1 MQVILM
7 EPGKLGQTGD
17 IVEVKN
23 GYARNWLIPQGIA
36 TSATVANM
44 KSLEARIRA
53 RQKIQA
59 QEKATAEDLAS
70 RLNGVAIEM
79 SVRAGEGK
87 IYGAVTHA
95 DVAGALDQLGFDIDK
110 RKLEMPKTVK
120 EIGEYDIA
128 YRAHP
133 EVTIPMKL
141 VVHAQKESQK

>member
-1 MQVILM
+1 MQVILL
-7 EPGKLGQTGD
+7 EPGRLGQTGD
-17 IVEVKN
+17 VVNVKP

-36 TSATVANM
+36 APANAANM
-44 KSLEARIRA
+44 KTLEAQVRA
-53 RQKIQA
+53 RKKTQA
-59 QEKATAEDLAS
+59 REKAQAEDLAS
-70 RLNGVAIEM
+70 RLNGVAVEL

-95 DVAGALDQLGFDIDK
+95 DVAGALDQLGFDVDRRRI
-110 RKLEMPKTVK
+110 EMPKTVK

-141 VVHAQKESQK
+141 VVHAQK

>member
-1 MQVILM
+1 MQVILL
-7 EPGKLGQTGD
+7 EPGKLGKTGD
-17 IVEVKN
+17 VVNVKT

-36 TSATVANM
+36 APATTSNM
-44 KSLEARIRA
+44 KTLEAQIRS
-53 RQKIQA
+53 RVKQQA
-59 QEKATAEDLAS
+59 QQKAVAEDLAS
-70 RLNGVAIEM
+70 RLNGVAVEL

-95 DVAGALDQLGFDIDK
+95 DVAGALDTLGFDVDRRKID
-110 RKLEMPKTVK
+110 MPKTVK

-141 VVHAQKESQK
+141 VVHAQK

>member
-1 MQVILM
+1 MQVILL
-7 EPGKLGQTGD
+7 EPGRLGKTGD
-17 IVEVKN
+17 VVNVKP

-36 TSATVANM
+36 APATANNM
-44 KSLEARIRA
+44 KTLEAQVRA
-53 RQKIQA
+53 RKKQQER
-59 QEKATAEDLAS
+59 EKAQAEDLAS
-70 RLNGVAIEM
+70 RLNGVAVEL

-95 DVAGALDQLGFDIDK
+95 DVAGALDKLGFDVDRRRI
-110 RKLEMPKTVK
+110 EMPKTVK

-141 VVHAQKESQK
+141 VVHAQK

>member
-1 MQVILM
+1 MQVILL
-7 EPGKLGQTGD
+7 EPGRLGKTGD
-17 IVEVKN
+17 VVNVKP

-36 TSATVANM
+36 APATASNM
-44 KSLEARIRA
+44 KTLEAQVRA
-53 RQKIQA
+53 RKKQQER
-59 QEKATAEDLAS
+59 EKAQAEDLAS
-70 RLNGVAIEM
+70 RLNGVAVEL

-95 DVAGALDQLGFDIDK
+95 DVAEALDRLGFDVDRRRI
-110 RKLEMPKTVK
+110 EMPKTVK

-141 VVHAQKESQK
+141 VVHAQK

>member
-1 MQVILM
+1 MQVILL
-7 EPGKLGQTGD
+7 EPGKLGKTGD
-17 IVEVKN
+17 VVKVKD
-23 GYARNWLIPQGIA
+23 GYARNWLIPQGKA
-36 TSATVANM
+36 TPATTGNM
-44 KSLEARIRA
+44 KTLEAQLRSI
-53 RQKIQA
+53 QKRQA

-70 RLNGVAIEM
+70 RLNGVAVEL

-95 DVAGALDQLGFDIDK
+95 DVQGALDKLGFDVDK
-110 RKLEMPKTVK
+110 RRIDMPKTVK

-141 VVHAQKESQK
+141 VVHASK

>member
-1 MQVILM
+1 MQVILL
-7 EPGKLGQTGD
+7 EPGKLGKTGD
-17 IVEVKN
+17 VVNVKD

-36 TSATVANM
+36 TQASVRNM
-44 KSLEARIRA
+44 KTLEAQIRS
-53 RQKIQA
+53 RQKQQA
-59 QEKATAEDLAS
+59 AQKAAAEDLAS
-70 RLNGVAIEM
+70 RLNGVAVEL

-95 DVAGALDQLGFDIDK
+95 DVADSLDKLGFDVDRRRID
-110 RKLEMPKTVK
+110 MPKAVK

-141 VVHAQKESQK
+141 VVHAQK

>member
-1 MQVILM
+1 MQVILL
-7 EPGKLGQTGD
+7 EPGKLGKTGE
-17 IVEVKN
+17 IVKVRP

-36 TSATVANM
+36 APATSGNL
-44 KSLEARIRA
+44 KNLEAQIRS
-53 RQKIQA
+53 RQKTQA
-59 QEKATAEDLAS
+59 AEKAVAEDLAS
-70 RLNGVAIEM
+70 RLNGVAVEL

-95 DVAGALDQLGFDIDK
+95 DVADSLDKLGFDVDK
-110 RKLEMPKTVK
+110 RRIDMPKTVK

-141 VVHAQKESQK
+141 VVHAAK